1 MTNGRRPFLYLPTSP
16 AQPDLTIWRE
26 LADTGQS
33 NQNPIVHFHV
43 AILDVDAAT
52 MVESQRTKDRN
63 SLLVK
68 AALRFPITGEQGDVR
83 IRNISS
89 GGLMAEAPVRAAR
102 GEPVEIQLKN
112 VGWVSGKVAWIADSR
127 FGIAF
132 DYPIDP
138 KGAQQQIGGKNEE
151 IPSYLRRLDQQVQ
164 QTRDKSKIRIL

>member
-1 MTNGRRPFLYLPTSP
+1 M
-16 AQPDLTIWRE
+16 
-26 LADTGQS
+26 
-33 NQNPIVHFHV
+33 
-43 AILDVDAAT
+43 VD
-52 MVESQRTKDRN
+52 MKRTKDRN

-68 AALRFPITGEQGDVR
+68 AALRFPVTGEQGDVR

-112 VGWVSGKVAWIADSR
+112 VGWVSGKVAWIAESR

-138 KGAQQQIGGKNEE
+138 RGAQQQIGAKSNESM
-151 IPSYLRRLDQQVQ
+151 PSYLRRLDQKTQNAQ
-164 QTRDKSKIRIL
+164 DKSKIRIV

>member
-1 MTNGRRPFLYLPTSP
+1 M
-16 AQPDLTIWRE
+16 
-26 LADTGQS
+26 
-33 NQNPIVHFHV
+33 
-43 AILDVDAAT
+43 VD
-52 MVESQRTKDRN
+52 MKRTKDRN

-68 AALRFPITGEQGDVR
+68 AALRFPVTGEQGDVR

-112 VGWVSGKVAWIADSR
+112 VGWVSGKVAWIAESR

-138 KGAQQQIGGKNEE
+138 RGAQQ
-151 IPSYLRRLDQQVQ
+151 
-164 QTRDKSKIRIL
+164 